1 MSNAPAG
8 QKWLN
13 ILMTSAAVHV
23 HPGCLSLGLRMKVM
37 EMVRSG

>member
-1 MSNAPAG
+1 MADAPAG
-8 QKWLN
+8 QKWFN
-13 ILMTSAAVHV
+13 ILMTSAVVRV